1 MMLRRGRGWVVHCTN
16 VTPTGPTPDRVA
28 HLRAARQARGW
39 SQLQLMRELDRAAA
53 RGGVALMSANA
64 LRVAL
69 SRWENGHHAPD
80 RVHARLLAQVLEQ
93 PALDPD
99 RPPALPLLDPATT
112 DDTVAALL
120 TAQTD
125 TLRRLDRRL
134 GAVVVRAQIAAHVDT
149 LAQLL
154 DTAAGADHVALAR
167 VQADAAALAAWQ
179 DLDVGDAPRAAH
191 HYALARTAAGIAGDP
206 VLFAHA
212 VGEQAVLLTETG
224 RAEMALQQVRTVE
237 RLPLLPPLLRSW
249 LAATRAETAA
259 ALGDAAQAREG
270 LRDAESL
277 LQAADPADAGA
288 LPFLALD
295 DVHLARWRGNVLVRL
310 GDPAGGDLSAQSLA
324 GLPAEFVRA
333 RGHTLL
339 DLATA
344 QANAGQRDEAEHHTA
359 AVVPLLSTLR
369 SARLD
374 ARLVRVTAL
383 LTA

>member
-1 MMLRRGRGWVVHCTN
+1 MH
-16 VTPTGPTPDRVA
+16 
-28 HLRAARQARGW
+28 
-39 SQLQLMRELDRAAA
+39 ELDRAAA
-53 RGGVALMSANA
+53 RGGVALMSTTA

-80 RVHARLLAQVLEQ
+80 RLHARLLAQVLEQ
-93 PALDPD
+93 PAFDPD
-99 RPPALPLLDPATT
+99 RTPALPLLDPVTT

-134 GAVVVRAQIAAHVDT
+134 GAVVVRAQIAAHVNT
-149 LAQLL
+149 LTQLL
-154 DTAAGADHVALAR
+154 DTTAGADHVALAR

-179 DLDVGDAPRAAH
+179 DLDVGDTPRAAH
-191 HYALARTAAGIAGDP
+191 HYALARTAAGISGDP
-206 VLFAHA
+206 ALFAHA

-224 RAEMALQQVRTVE
+224 RAETALQQVRTVE

-259 ALGDAAQAREG
+259 ILGDAAQAREG
-270 LRDAESL
+270 LRDAETL
-277 LQAADPADAGA
+277 LQTANPADATA

-310 GDPAGGDLSAQSLA
+310 GDPAGGTIAAQSLA

-333 RGHTLL
+333 RGNTLL

-344 QANAGQRDEAEHHTA
+344 HANAGQHEEAEHHVATVA
-359 AVVPLLSTLR
+359 PLLTTLR
-369 SARLD
+369 SARLNV
-374 ARLVRVTAL
+374 RLAQVAVL